1 MRSLLKSLVDPSI
14 SCQIENLEI
23 SAGWFGYI
31 RCDRYLRPQRYAIS
45 RRTLDPTLRAAAA
58 FDAVSGRM
66 RQYLALSILPTC
78 NQRERERE
86 VFGTF
91 PRPLDFFS
99 PRARPSILSLFRK
112 EKKSFK
118 VLTINASFNRTFDVF
133 HVYRRRKNVIGFLP
147 NSLVGVR
154 FKVVRH
160 VDESIDR
167 SSSMSPFSL
176 RTFF

>member
-78 NQRERERE
+78 NQRERETSLVRFLVHLIPFRGLRRE
-86 VFGTF
+86 NSTSF
-91 PRPLDFFS
+91 
-99 PRARPSILSLFRK
+99 LSLSKRK
-112 EKKSFK
+112 KE
-118 VLTINASFNRTFDVF
+118 
-133 HVYRRRKNVIGFLP
+133 
-147 NSLVGVR
+147 
-154 FKVVRH
+154 
-160 VDESIDR
+160 
-167 SSSMSPFSL
+167 L
-176 RTFF
+176 RTFHDKCNPLTGRSTYFGYNSQEEKRSFRIRKGRY